1 VVADDQVQM
10 AAVDAAQA
18 VERVFDGAAVGEVAE
33 NPELVVAP
41 DELVDVADDGV
52 PMACD
57 VADCFERRLIVAYV
71 LFDSRVSGGASL
83 RLPDITVF
91 GAEPAIVQESAQC
104 GDQRVAEMR
113 VRSEIAHVVPYGM
126 RLLDAFI
133 NDRANIT
140 RKAFPKMLVGLFVAL
155 FGDYGEYERWNSN
168 AHTSGFGVRLPRIK
182 QLAKIGR
189 LDLSGR

>member
-1 VVADDQVQM
+1 MVADDQVQM

-133 NDRANIT
+133 NDRAQHHANDPPQKRLLACLWHCLAIMASMSVGIPT
-140 RKAFPKMLVGLFVAL
+140 LILRVLAFGCHIA
-155 FGDYGEYERWNSN
+155 NSVN
-168 AHTSGFGVRLPRIK
+168 LEF
-182 QLAKIGR
+182 
-189 LDLSGR
+189 

>member
-1 VVADDQVQM
+1 MVADDQVQM

-155 FGDYGEYERWNSN
+155 FGDYGEYE
-168 AHTSGFGVRLPRIK
+168 
-182 QLAKIGR
+182 
-189 LDLSGR
+189 LSLIHI